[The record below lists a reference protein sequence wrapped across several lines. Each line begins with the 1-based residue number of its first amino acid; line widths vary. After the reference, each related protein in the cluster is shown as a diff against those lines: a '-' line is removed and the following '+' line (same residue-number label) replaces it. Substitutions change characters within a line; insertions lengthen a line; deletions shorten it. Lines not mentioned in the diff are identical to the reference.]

1 MRPPAP
7 LTSPGHRVPSS
18 TSGVRV
24 VDLAVRFAVEM
35 AMYTSLA
42 YSGASI
48 AGPVPLRAAFSALAP
63 LGALVVW
70 SQYLAPRARRRHCG
84 RTALAAEAAPF
95 GVVIIGLGAPGHVT
109 LAASLGAVAL
119 VNASL
124 VHPAKR
130 AGDPVPTLA
139 R

>member
-24 VDLAVRFAVEM
+24 AVRFAVET

-48 AGPVPLRAAFSALAP
+48 AGPVPLRAAFGALAP

-70 SQYLAPRARRRHCG
+70 SQYLGPRARRRHCG
-84 RTALAAEAAPF
+84 RTALAAEAALC
-95 GVVIIGLGAPGHVT
+95 GAAIIGLGAPGHVT
-109 LAASLGAVAL
+109 LAATLGAVAL

-124 VHPAKR
+124 VHRAKR
-130 AGDPVPTLA
+130 ASDPVPALA